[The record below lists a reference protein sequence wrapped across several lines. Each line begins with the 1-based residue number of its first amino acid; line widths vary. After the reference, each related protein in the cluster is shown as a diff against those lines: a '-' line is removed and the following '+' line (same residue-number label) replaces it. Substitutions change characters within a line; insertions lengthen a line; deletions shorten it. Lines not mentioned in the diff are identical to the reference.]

1 MKPATASIL
10 LLACLACS
18 TQPKLDRTKAPDTPP
33 LAPVKLPALQEST
46 LGNGLNIVM
55 VPDER
60 LPLVTMRLVFRG
72 GSRFDPPSQP
82 GLAETVASLMK
93 AGTPSRP
100 AQKIAEELAAVGG
113 RLDASATPDAMW
125 VSGSVLAEHT
135 SVLLD
140 IAADVVRNSDFP
152 QDEIDLRKQNRLQE
166 LELQRSQSE
175 TLGDEKLHA
184 AVFGG
189 HPLSRTLPTP
199 EAIRSI
205 KRGDLLQFREQH
217 FTPSNAVLIV
227 VGALPGDMLDLIRS
241 RLESWTGPAAP
252 PPPAG
257 ELPKPARTITLIDR
271 PGSAQVDILIGH
283 LGVPRASPD
292 YFPLLVAS
300 NILGGGAS
308 SRMFVNIREKHGF
321 AYHASAHHIPYR
333 DTGFFT
339 ATTQVREEVLEPAI
353 QAVFAE
359 LDRMAREPVSSEEL
373 SNVKNY
379 LNGTFVMNFS
389 SQDGVAS
396 QLASNRINEL
406 PPDYLEKYV
415 TRIRSVEPSE
425 VQKAAAKY
433 MSSSEASVV
442 IVGDA
447 SKIRK
452 TVEKFGKITV
462 EKAK

>member
-1 MKPATASIL
+1 MKLAATSL
-10 LLACLACS
+10 LLIACFACS
-18 TQPKLDRTKAPDTPP
+18 TQSKLDRTKAPDTPP
-33 LAPVKLPALQEST
+33 LAPVKLPALQESR
-46 LGNGLNIVM
+46 LSNGLNIVM
-55 VPDER
+55 VPDKR
-60 LPLVTMRLVFRG
+60 LPLVTMRMVFRG
-72 GSRFDPPSQP
+72 GSRYDPPAQP
-82 GLAETVASLMK
+82 GLAETVASLLK
-93 AGTPSRP
+93 AGTPSRS
-100 AQKIAEELAAVGG
+100 AQKIAEELAIVGG
-113 RLDASATPDAMW
+113 SLDASATPDAMW

-140 IAADVVRNSDFP
+140 IATDVVRNSDFP
-152 QDEIDLRKQNRLQE
+152 QDEIDLRKQNRMQE

-184 AVFGG
+184 VVFGS

-199 EAIRSI
+199 ESIRSL
-205 KRGDLLQFREQH
+205 KREDLLRFREQR

-241 RLESWTGPAAP
+241 RLENWSGKEAP
-252 PPPAG
+252 PAPGG
-257 ELPKPARTITLIDR
+257 ELPKPARSITLIDR
-271 PGSAQVDILIGH
+271 PGSAQIDILIGH
-283 LGVPRASPD
+283 LGVPRTSPD
-292 YFPLLVAS
+292 YFPLLVGS

-308 SRMFVNIREKHGF
+308 SRMFVNIREKQGF

-339 ATTQVREEVLEPAI
+339 ASTQVREEVLEPAI

-359 LDRMAREPVSSEEL
+359 LDRMAKEPVSNEEL

-379 LNGTFVMNFS
+379 LNGTFVMNFA

-396 QLASNRINEL
+396 QLASNRVNDL

-415 TRIRSVEPSE
+415 TRIRSVEPAE
-425 VQKAAAKY
+425 IQKAAAKY
-433 MSSSEASVV
+433 MSPSEASVV

-447 SKIRK
+447 AKIRK
-452 TVEKFGKITV
+452 TVEKFGKVTV